1 MNRETDSDEM
11 FPEYDFSKGVRGR
24 YAGRFFP
31 VGPWS
36 VGEQVVLDQ
45 DVSNGK
51 RAVART
57 EEVSPDL
64 LVDYATDGSPLGLEI
79 LSPATVTIER
89 VWAVFDQLGLDRP
102 PASELSPL
110 PAA

>member
-1 MNRETDSDEM
+1 MSMT
-11 FPEYDFSKGVRGR
+11 RGLSLQIT
-24 YAGRFFP
+24 YKSGRP
-31 VGPWS
+31 LAAYLS
-36 VGEQVVLDQ
+36 LA
-45 DVSNGK
+45 SNGK

-64 LVDYATDGSPLGLEI
+64 LVDYAADGSPLGLEI

-89 VWAVFDQLGLDRP
+89 VWAVFDELGLDRP

>member
-1 MNRETDSDEM
+1 MTRGLSLQVT
-11 FPEYDFSKGVRGR
+11 YKGGKPLAA
-24 YAGRFFP
+24 YLSLGY
-31 VGPWS
+31 
-36 VGEQVVLDQ
+36 
-45 DVSNGK
+45 NGK

-64 LVDYATDGSPLGLEI
+64 LVDFAADGLPLGLEI
-79 LSPATVTIER
+79 LSPGTVTVER
-89 VWAVFDQLGLDRP
+89 VWAVFDHLGLERP

>member
-1 MNRETDSDEM
+1 MSMT
-11 FPEYDFSKGVRGR
+11 RGLSLQIT
-24 YAGRFFP
+24 YKSGKPLAAYL
-31 VGPWS
+31 S
-36 VGEQVVLDQ
+36 LD
-45 DVSNGK
+45 SNGK

-64 LVDYATDGSPLGLEI
+64 LVDYAADGSPLGLEI
-79 LSPATVTIER
+79 LSPGTVTIER

-102 PASELSPL
+102 PASELSPR

>member
-1 MNRETDSDEM
+1 MSMTRGLSLQIT
-11 FPEYDFSKGVRGR
+11 YKGGKPL
-24 YAGRFFP
+24 AGYLSL
-31 VGPWS
+31 G
-36 VGEQVVLDQ
+36 
-45 DVSNGK
+45 SNGK

-64 LVDYATDGSPLGLEI
+64 LVDYAADGSPLGLEI

-89 VWAVFDQLGLDRP
+89 VWAVFDELGLDPP

>member
-1 MNRETDSDEM
+1 MTRGLSLQIT
-11 FPEYDFSKGVRGR
+11 YKGGKALAA
-24 YAGRFFP
+24 YLSLG
-31 VGPWS
+31 
-36 VGEQVVLDQ
+36 
-45 DVSNGK
+45 SNGK

-64 LVDYATDGSPLGLEI
+64 LVDYAADGSPLEI

-89 VWAVFDQLGLDRP
+89 VWAVFDELGLDRP